1 MEKHNEVENVA
12 FQTSHCSVLQSFLC
26 YVTWNRENAGD
37 VDTEV
42 HDRMS
47 LVITDSLFR
56 YQFTLLIVAL
66 HNVMVLIS

>member
-1 MEKHNEVENVA
+1 MKWRMLR
-12 FQTSHCSVLQSFLC
+12 FKLRTVLRFNRSC
-26 YVTWNRENAGD
+26 ATWNRENAGD